1 MKIEVESEKIVKAVE
16 ATNGI
21 RVIVN
26 TEEDAREA
34 LDLILRKEE
43 VFGENAALL
52 RNFSI
57 ETLRRYETSAVNY
70 LTVFILDFH
79 FEEDVSP
86 DRKVGAVKA
95 LQRFFERV

>member
-16 ATNGI
+16 ATDGI

-34 LDLILRKEE
+34 LDLILRKED
-43 VFGENAALL
+43 VFGDTASLL
-52 RNFSI
+52 RDFSVSSQ
-57 ETLRRYETSAVNY
+57 RRYKTSAVNY